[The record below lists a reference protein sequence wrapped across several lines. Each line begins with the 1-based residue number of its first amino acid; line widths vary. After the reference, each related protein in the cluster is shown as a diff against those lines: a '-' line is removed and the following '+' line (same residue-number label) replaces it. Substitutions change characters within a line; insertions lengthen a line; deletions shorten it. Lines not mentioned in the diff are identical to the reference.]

1 MELNLKNLYNIA
13 NNKLKE
19 LENYQEK
26 LSQCERS
33 DKF

>member
-13 NNKLKE
+13 NNKLKD

-26 LSQCERS
+26 LSQCKQS